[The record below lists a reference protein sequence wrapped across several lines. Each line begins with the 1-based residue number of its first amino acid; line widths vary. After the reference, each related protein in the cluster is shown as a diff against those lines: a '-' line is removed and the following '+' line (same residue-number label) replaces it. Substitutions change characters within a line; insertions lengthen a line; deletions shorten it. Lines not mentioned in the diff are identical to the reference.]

1 MPRLQVK
8 QALKP
13 AIKILHA
20 DGAGQPVLSRKMS
33 QITGNMATSRRVQVA
48 SCHVLHRLLPVRKFH
63 FRTEPAME
71 NPLFSQTVALHDF
84 VQNSPAASLVVG
96 EVGQQA
102 TMSQT
107 QMGEELPQ
115 DAKSVAADGTR
126 AAAQRRNEE
135 ALLQLAGKV
144 VDSGVDQQ
152 LND

>member
-1 MPRLQVK
+1 
-8 QALKP
+8 
-13 AIKILHA
+13 
-20 DGAGQPVLSRKMS
+20 
-33 QITGNMATSRRVQVA
+33 
-48 SCHVLHRLLPVRKFH
+48 
-63 FRTEPAME
+63 
-71 NPLFSQTVALHDF
+71 
-84 VQNSPAASLVVG
+84 
-96 EVGQQA
+96 
-102 TMSQT
+102 MSQT

>member
-1 MPRLQVK
+1 
-8 QALKP
+8 
-13 AIKILHA
+13 
-20 DGAGQPVLSRKMS
+20 
-33 QITGNMATSRRVQVA
+33 
-48 SCHVLHRLLPVRKFH
+48 
-63 FRTEPAME
+63 ME

-107 QMGEELPQ
+107 QMGEKLPQ